1 MDPVT
6 EKWMH
11 NQEECEMATVI
22 DAVETI
28 ENMRSYVTQEWNR
41 VIEARLK
48 ELEFS
53 GDKEISEESMLEI
66 RRQCHIAINAFFDVT
81 NDMDRAVLNISRQL

>member
-1 MDPVT
+1 
-6 EKWMH
+6 
-11 NQEECEMATVI
+11 MATVR

-28 ENMRSYVTQEWNR
+28 DNMHSYVIQEWRR

-48 ELEFS
+48 ELENS
-53 GDKEISEESMLEI
+53 KDKEISEESIIEI

-81 NDMDRAVLNISRQL
+81 TDMDRAVLNIIRQLKYRQTEE